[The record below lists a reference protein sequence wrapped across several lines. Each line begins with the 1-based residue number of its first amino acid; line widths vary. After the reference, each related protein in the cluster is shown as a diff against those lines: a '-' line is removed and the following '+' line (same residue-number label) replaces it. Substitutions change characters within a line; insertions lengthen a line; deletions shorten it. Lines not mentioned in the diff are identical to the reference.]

1 MLSKMSGGSMEF
13 ISRPTPSSS
22 SAAGGRR
29 LVTEMNVVRFVR
41 DDVLCELARNDF
53 LGARKRQSLP
63 EVSLSI
69 SSWFSVAFAWFAVP
83 VLVLRMIFS
92 ATRVGAADC
101 DFALHCRQD
110 RLS

>member
-22 SAAGGRR
+22 YAAGGRR
-29 LVTEMNVVRFVR
+29 LGTELNVVRFVR
-41 DDVLCELARNDF
+41 DDVLCELARDDF
-53 LGARKRQSLP
+53 LGARKRQSLL

-69 SSWFSVAFAWFAVP
+69 SSWFPVTFECYAVP
-83 VLVLRMIFS
+83 VLVLGMIFS
-92 ATRVGAADC
+92 ATSVGAADC
-101 DFALHCRQD
+101 DFALHFQRD